1 MSETRYQ
8 VICEGGQIVAVT
20 DHEQAQTARFHPIW
34 LRDNAPD
41 ADTRSP
47 SNGQRL
53 IAIADIPQDIAA
65 GSARVDNHNL
75 IGDIMPKRGLSPL
88 IWCGCLPTAMTLRR
102 QHASAAMLMTRHCC
116 GTAVLVMICHKQI
129 SQP

>member
-8 VICEGGQIVAVT
+8 VICEGGQVVAVT
-20 DHEQAQTARFHPIW
+20 DHEQAQTARFHAIW

-53 IAIADIPQDIAA
+53 IAIADIP
-65 GSARVDNHNL
+65 
-75 IGDIMPKRGLSPL
+75 
-88 IWCGCLPTAMTLRR
+88 
-102 QHASAAMLMTRHCC
+102 
-116 GTAVLVMICHKQI
+116 
-129 SQP
+129 